1 MLDRVTKALGGL
13 TTTLAALLLCSAT
26 AAAQTTPP
34 APSGAQQPTPSSPQP
49 TTATTDTTS
58 ATRPATTTT
67 LGDTGLWFVPTGEI
81 LPARK
86 WSFSFQRTN
95 LDYNQGFTD
104 VSVFPVT
111 IGVGVGDRAEIFG
124 AVQTDVRIDR
134 DIRPIFVATTP
145 DQKYGGAINEYPMV
159 KQGWTGDNFGDVW
172 VGAKINLLS
181 QYRQQ
186 PLAFGVRAMVKL
198 PTADET
204 KGAGTGKA
212 DWAIDAIVS
221 KEINDRVEVSGFG
234 GFIVRGDP
242 TNWDLA
248 NGFRWG

>member
-1 MLDRVTKALGGL
+1 MLDRVTKAPGGL
-13 TTTLAALLLCSAT
+13 TMTLAALLLCSVT
-26 AAAQTTPP
+26 AAAQTTTPP
-34 APSGAQQPTPSSPQP
+34 AASGAQQPTPSSPQP

-95 LDYNQGFTD
+95 LDYNQGFSD

-124 AVQTDVRIDR
+124 AVQADVRIDR
-134 DIRPIFVATTP
+134 DIRPIFVPTTT
-145 DQKYGGAINEYPMV
+145 DQKYGGGINEYPMV
-159 KQGWTGDNFGDVW
+159 NDGWTGDNFGDVW
-172 VGAKINLLS
+172 VGAKINLAS

-186 PLAFGVRAMVKL
+186 PLAFGVRGMVKL

-204 KGAGTGKA
+204 KGVGTGKA
-212 DWAIDAIVS
+212 DWAVEAIGG
-221 KEINDRVEVSGFG
+221 KEINERVEVSG
-234 GFIVRGDP
+234 
-242 TNWDLA
+242 
-248 NGFRWG
+248 